1 MLKNFLIT
9 TATFATISFGFCAAI
24 GFSYAATTAPV
35 DEATASTNGN
45 DSKDYGTPPP
55 NFAPNKTGCFER
67 EVMYRGKK
75 MNETLCRVP
84 M

>member
-24 GFSYAATTAPV
+24 GSSYADTTAPV
-35 DEATASTNGN
+35 VEASTTVEGT
-45 DSKDYGTPPP
+45 DTKDYGSPPP